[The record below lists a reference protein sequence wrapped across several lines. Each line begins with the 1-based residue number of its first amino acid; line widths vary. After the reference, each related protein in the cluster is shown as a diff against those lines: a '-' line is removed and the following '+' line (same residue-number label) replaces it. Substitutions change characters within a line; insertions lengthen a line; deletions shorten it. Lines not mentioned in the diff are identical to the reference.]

1 LPIVGSR
8 RLQVP
13 TQAQFAPILELWDL
27 SQSRSRPSRGSHVYM
42 LCSASDCVCMSM
54 SVCLYMCVSLRVY
67 VPIPS
72 ASLTNIHLSAHLN
85 ANPLT
90 TSVCECRNTLALEC
104 VHATCSPG
112 GNQNA
117 NETQKI
123 HETHKKHNTDNT
135 GKTHKGH
142 KKKWVLSTKKHK
154 VSSSDHL
161 LQPWPSASKAIS

>member
-1 LPIVGSR
+1 M
-8 RLQVP
+8 P

-90 TSVCECRNTLALEC
+90 TSVCECRNTLALESDLS
-104 VHATCSPG
+104 TCSPG

-123 HETHKKHNTDNT
+123 HETHKKHKTDNT

-142 KKKWVLSTKKHK
+142 KK
-154 VSSSDHL
+154 
-161 LQPWPSASKAIS
+161 ISEDL

>member
-1 LPIVGSR
+1 M
-8 RLQVP
+8 P
-13 TQAQFAPILELWDL
+13 TQAQCAPILELWDL

-67 VPIPS
+67 V
-72 ASLTNIHLSAHLN
+72 HLSAHLN

-117 NETQKI
+117 NETPKI
-123 HETHKKHNTDNT
+123 HETHKKHKTDHT

-142 KKKWVLSTKKHK
+142 KK
-154 VSSSDHL
+154 
-161 LQPWPSASKAIS
+161 ISEDL